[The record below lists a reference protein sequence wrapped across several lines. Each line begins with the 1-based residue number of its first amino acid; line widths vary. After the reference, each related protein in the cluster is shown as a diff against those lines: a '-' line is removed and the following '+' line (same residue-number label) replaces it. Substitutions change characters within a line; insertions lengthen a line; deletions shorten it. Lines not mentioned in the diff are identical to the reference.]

1 MTRQQL
7 LANTTS
13 LELTEWMSFFQ
24 LESVEQERS
33 KDKAEIQQENS
44 RGRGRRR

>member
-7 LANTTS
+7 LTNATS

-33 KDKAEIQQENS
+33 RDKAEIQQQNS
-44 RGRGRRR
+44 RRRGRRR